1 MRLFHR
7 SQLQQVLVN
16 HLRNRSE
23 ILHFSKRLVSYTDP
37 TVSSSPSFTEP
48 ITLNFKDGTSATC
61 DVLVGSD
68 GIRSAVRRGM
78 FTDLADAAELDSHLE
93 RAAELRQMVDPVWSG
108 IVAHRGL
115 APTSAFAEKDL
126 EDALKPTMV
135 SVIVRNQDAPRAD
148 PPLLAYR

>member
-16 HLRNRSE
+16 HLRNRSS

-37 TVSSSPSFTEP
+37 TVSSSPSSTEP

-78 FTDLADAAELDSHLE
+78 FTDLADAVELDSHLE
-93 RAAELRQMVDPVWSG
+93 RAAELRRMVDPVWSG

-135 SVIVRNQDAPRAD
+135 SVVVRNQDAPRVD
-148 PPLLAYR
+148 PPLSAHR